1 MIRNDHSQYFRK
13 YIVSDVFLNLFVF
26 VCIILLFALP
36 SMHYG
41 TREANAERRD
51 IRLVD
56 YNDNINVNVESSN
69 EFSASHAGDQ
79 THFGKNDA
87 NPALGYST
95 INDVGNGIHVD
106 LSSASSSSQQSSIN
120 GEHNHREDDKK
131 GNGNGN
137 NNKNSDTPFT
147 LPFP

>member
-1 MIRNDHSQYFRK
+1 M
-13 YIVSDVFLNLFVF
+13 
-26 VCIILLFALP
+26 P

-56 YNDNINVNVESSN
+56 YNDNTNVNVETSN

-95 INDVGNGIHVD
+95 MNDVGNGIHVD
-106 LSSASSSSQQSSIN
+106 LSSASSIN
-120 GEHNHREDDKK
+120 GEHNHKEDDKK
-131 GNGNGN
+131 ANGNGN

>member
-1 MIRNDHSQYFRK
+1 M
-13 YIVSDVFLNLFVF
+13 
-26 VCIILLFALP
+26 P

-56 YNDNINVNVESSN
+56 YNDNTNVNVETSN

-95 INDVGNGIHVD
+95 MNDVGNGIHVD

-120 GEHNHREDDKK
+120 GEHNHKEYGKK
-131 GNGNGN
+131 ANGNGN
-137 NNKNSDTPFT
+137 NNKYSDTPFT

>member
-1 MIRNDHSQYFRK
+1 M
-13 YIVSDVFLNLFVF
+13 
-26 VCIILLFALP
+26 P

-56 YNDNINVNVESSN
+56 YNDNTNVNVETSN

-95 INDVGNGIHVD
+95 MNDVGNGIHVD

-120 GEHNHREDDKK
+120 GEHNHKEYGKK
-131 GNGNGN
+131 ANGNGN

>member
-1 MIRNDHSQYFRK
+1 MH
-13 YIVSDVFLNLFVF
+13 
-26 VCIILLFALP
+26 FA
-36 SMHYG
+36 
-41 TREANAERRD
+41 TREAYAETRD
-51 IRLVD
+51 IHLVN
-56 YNDNINVNVESSN
+56 YYYNINVNVDTSR

-95 INDVGNGIHVD
+95 INDVSNGIHVD

-120 GEHNHREDDKK
+120 GDHNQKVQDKK

-137 NNKNSDTPFT
+137 NIKNSDTPFT